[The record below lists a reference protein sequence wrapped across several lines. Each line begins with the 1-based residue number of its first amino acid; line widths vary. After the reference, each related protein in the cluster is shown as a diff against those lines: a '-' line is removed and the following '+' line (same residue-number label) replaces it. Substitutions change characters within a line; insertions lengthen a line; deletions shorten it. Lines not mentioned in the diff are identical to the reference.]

1 VSDGILPLGDSVGIH
16 SSTAPKMPI
25 HLQNNANDARYAE
38 TYDEKIII
46 IYLSIS
52 HKNRPI
58 GKMP

>member
-1 VSDGILPLGDSVGIH
+1 LPLGDSVGIH